1 MHRSTSK
8 SADPGEAN
16 KPNMYLE
23 KPLYSK
29 HVTVWAALSS
39 QGIIGPFFYEDENGE
54 TATVNSDRYLK
65 LLKTTFLPAL

>member
-23 KPLYSK
+23 KHLYSK

-39 QGIIGPFFYEDENGE
+39 QGIIGPLVFEDVNGE
-54 TATVNSDRYLK
+54 TATVNTERYLK
-65 LLKTTFLPAL
+65 LLKTKWLPAL